1 MEFEWDPAK
10 AASNLTKHGIDFDEA
25 IAVFDDPRVL
35 SIADLRS
42 YGETRYVAIE
52 RFEVERSQWC
62 TPCGTTRYA
71 ASLVRGERAVVKD
84 QLIRYR
90 PGIDPKP
97 QGKTDWDRV
106 DKMTDEEVEAAA
118 LSDPDAQPLTDE
130 QLARGF
136 RPGKLVALR
145 RRLRLNQAEFARR
158 FRIDLDTLKGWEQGF
173 SAPDDIARVYLRVIE
188 RNPDA
193 VAAALED

>member
-1 MEFEWDPAK
+1 MKE
-10 AASNLTKHGIDFDEA
+10 
-25 IAVFDDPRVL
+25 
-35 SIADLRS
+35 
-42 YGETRYVAIE
+42 
-52 RFEVERSQWC
+52 
-62 TPCGTTRYA
+62 
-71 ASLVRGERAVVKD
+71 

-97 QGKTDWDRV
+97 TGRTDWDRV

-130 QLARGF
+130 QLARAF
-136 RPGKLVALR
+136 RPGGLVALR
-145 RRLRLNQAEFARR
+145 QRLGLDQAEFARR
-158 FRIDLDTLKGWEQGF
+158 FRVDIDTLKNWEQGMDV
-173 SAPDDIARVYLRVIE
+173 PDDVARVYLRVIE